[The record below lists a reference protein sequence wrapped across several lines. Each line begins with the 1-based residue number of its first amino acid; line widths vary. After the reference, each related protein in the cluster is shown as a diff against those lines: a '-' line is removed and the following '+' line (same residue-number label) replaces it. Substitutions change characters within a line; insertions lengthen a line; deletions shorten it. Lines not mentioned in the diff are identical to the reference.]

1 MTLQQLEYIV
11 ALDEEKNFVR
21 AATRCHITQPTL
33 TMQVQ
38 KLEEEI
44 GFRLFDRSRKPL
56 TPTSLGRQFIARS
69 RAVIAGISEMKL
81 MVQDEIESVKGE
93 FRLGIIPTLAP
104 YLLPLLLPDLI
115 NRHPDT
121 HLIVEELQ
129 SIEIIDRLK
138 NNQLDMALLATP
150 LMEKNIREIPLFS
163 EPFLL
168 YLPVNHPLL
177 KQDNIRPEILD
188 PQSLLLLAEGHC
200 VRNQA
205 LNLCH
210 IRKERRSK
218 GFTYNSGSIEAL
230 KGLVDKRVGYT
241 LVPELSVSHEL
252 RTKPSIKCFSKPEPS
267 REISL
272 VCHATFSRE
281 KLLEIIRAIIQQ
293 NLPSNMTRSRNFIRV
308 KWR

>member
-11 ALDEEKNFVR
+11 ALDEVRNFVK
-21 AATRCHITQPTL
+21 AAVRCRVTQPTL

-38 KLEEEI
+38 KLEEET
-44 GFRLFDRSRKPL
+44 GFRIFDRSRKPL

-69 RAVIAGISEMKL
+69 RTIISGIHEMKL

-104 YLLPLLLPDLI
+104 YLLPLFLPELI
-115 NRHPDT
+115 KHYPDT
-121 HLIVEELQ
+121 HLIIEELQ
-129 SIEIIDRLK
+129 SVEIIDRLK
-138 NNQLDMALLATP
+138 NNQLDLALLATP
-150 LMEKNIREIPLFS
+150 LLEKNIREIPVFS

-177 KQDNIRPEILD
+177 KQDAISPEKLD

-200 VRNQA
+200 FRNQA
-205 LNLCH
+205 LHLCH
-210 IRKERRSK
+210 IGKERRSK

-230 KGLVDKRVGYT
+230 KGFVDKRMGYT

-252 RTKPSIKCFSKPEPS
+252 RTKPSIKRFSKPEPS
-267 REISL
+267 REISIA
-272 VCHATFSRE
+272 CNTAFSRE
-281 KLLEIIRAIIQQ
+281 KLLEIVREIIQQ
-293 NLPSNMTRSRNFIRV
+293 NLPPNLMRSRNYIRV